1 MEVQVNG
8 THERLKQR
16 FSMLLEWIYSAS
28 LEMPTDLHDVSALY
42 FLAYEFKV
50 FDLLTRCEHEL
61 INKIGATNVID
72 VLLVFFPH

>member
-1 MEVQVNG
+1 
-8 THERLKQR
+8 
-16 FSMLLEWIYSAS
+16 MLLEWIYSAS
-28 LEMPTDLHDVSALY
+28 VDMPTDLQDVAALY

-61 INKIGATNVID
+61 INKIGATSVID